1 MAAALGFMA
10 CSEDDISEADNGAE
24 GDSPKGMVLR
34 ATVEQTG
41 ETRATIS
48 SAWLFDFA
56 TDDVV
61 SVTNTAIEGTY
72 YTFTNDGTEF
82 TSADAE
88 TTADPATWYAY
99 FPSDEISLVGQSGT
113 RADVAGKY
121 ALAGATASATTG
133 EDGLSVT
140 LVPQVAILV
149 IKNYKGAIDI
159 NVKNGEFSWVTG
171 LTAKGNG
178 FEVTTAP
185 YQQNLLSATETGI
198 YYVAVPAGV
207 QLAVKNSDKVIK
219 STGINGLA
227 AGKYYELDIEAPFGQ
242 GMATATI
249 GEGETGIRWIQLW
262 AGGPKFAEKNV
273 GYNIYAD
280 GRGTSVPFA
289 DAVKTGADFVWGAN
303 WRTPSKNELNE
314 LLLAAQG
321 NSESKV
327 TCTYGQVGTLFG
339 FTFTGKEDG
348 YTANSVFF
356 PTQQV
361 GYDPFGTANYR
372 TGTVAGNSNVW
383 RMFLKHTATGW
394 QSSWIADQAECYVRP
409 VLNDTPATTGVA
421 TATINGV
428 DTYVNWVQ
436 LWAGGPKFAEYNVG
450 VTDGDVLNPG
460 EGYEW
465 ANNIASTQW
474 GSNWRMP
481 TRAEYEALIA
491 NCTCTLIKGN
501 SGTGILGFLFT
512 GTGAYAAN
520 NVFFFAGGEHCW
532 SSTPSGPLE
541 AYCLY
546 FDVASEGFTVRGL
559 LISLSTF
566 VRAVLAE

>member
-10 CSEDDISEADNGAE
+10 CSEEDISVADNGAE

-34 ATVEQTG
+34 ATVEQG
-41 ETRATIS
+41 DVTRATIS
-48 SAWLFDFA
+48 SAWLFDF
-56 TDDVV
+56 TTNDVV

-72 YTFTNDGTEF
+72 YTFTNDGKEF

-99 FPSDEISLVGQSGT
+99 FPSHTVDLTGQTGSK
-113 RADVAGKY
+113 ADVADKY
-121 ALAGATASATTG
+121 ALAGKTSETTTG

-273 GYNIYAD
+273 GYNKYAD
-280 GRGTSVPFA
+280 GRGENNMSFA
-289 DAVKTGADFVWGAN
+289 DAVKTGSDFAWGAN
-303 WRTPSKNELNE
+303 WRTPTKNELNE

-321 NSESKV
+321 NSDSKV
-327 TCTYGQVGTLFG
+327 TCTYEQVGGLYG
-339 FTFTGKEDG
+339 FTFTGKEEG
-348 YTANSVFF
+348 YTGNSVFF
-356 PTQQV
+356 TSQF
-361 GYDPFGTANYR
+361 GYGANGYASYLSTTAADN
-372 TGTVAGNSNVW
+372 GNLW
-383 RMFLKHTATGW
+383 RMFLKHTTGW
-394 QSSWIADQAECYVRP
+394 NSSWMADQAECYVRP

-421 TATINGV
+421 TATINGA

-450 VTDGDVLNPG
+450 VTDGDVLNRG
-460 EGYEW
+460 EDYEW
-465 ANNIASTQW
+465 ANDIASTQW
-474 GSNWRMP
+474 GSKWRMP
-481 TRAEYEALIA
+481 TKAEYEALIA
-491 NCTCTLIKGN
+491 NCTCTFIENN
-501 SGTGILGFLFT
+501 SGTGISGFLFT

-520 NVFFFAGGEHCW
+520 NVFFFLGGERCW
-532 SSTPSGPLE
+532 SSTPSGSHE
-541 AYCLY
+541 AYFLY
-546 FDVASEGFTVRGL
+546 IDNVSDGFTVR
-559 LISLSTF
+559 STSVYDPQY